1 MSALQKFHLQL
12 RKGTRI
18 MNDQTK
24 QFNQL
29 LKEVYD
35 TSKSNQDMTMNKLMN
50 EITVKLRA
58 MLNQDSKK

>member
-12 RKGTRI
+12 RKGTRF
-18 MNDQTK
+18 MNNQKK

-35 TSKSNQDMTMNKLMN
+35 NSKSNQDMTMNKLMN

-58 MLNQDSKK
+58 LLDQDSKK